1 LALPHRIKHAP
12 FQKTEVSVYDLQ
24 ERMEQIRDDV
34 GATEGK
40 PTPSEDK
47 SSVKKNR
54 A

>member
-1 LALPHRIKHAP
+1 
-12 FQKTEVSVYDLQ
+12 
-24 ERMEQIRDDV
+24 MEQIRDDV
-34 GATEGK
+34 GAAEGK